1 MMWLLLAKRVPAWAL
16 FLVLVTLVMLR
27 PAESFAADGGRKKK
41 KQPQQQQKKKNRGNT
56 KTRGGLPAWA
66 EGPETWVGCTQS
78 CQDYHRL
85 NAAETSN
92 EYDVIVYGDSIT
104 AGVREVLKTPWRT
117 TVEPHFTG
125 LRVAWWGVP
134 GNDVEDLTWR
144 IMSGAEVAV
153 TPPKVV
159 VLWIGTNSLNQ
170 GRDPVEHLDFLMDY
184 LRKTLPLTRLVF
196 LNILPN
202 TRYPVEEANARMR
215 DVCAKHGATFADCG
229 STLNPA
235 DRKLIPDGVH
245 PSPVG
250 YRAIMKC
257 LGPLVRQL
265 AQQQPAPQPAPLP

>member
-16 FLVLVTLVMLR
+16 FVVLLALVMLR
-27 PAESFAADGGRKKK
+27 PAASELFPPSAPRDGRKKK
-41 KQPQQQQKKKNRGNT
+41 KRTRPD
-56 KTRGGLPAWA
+56 KTRSGLPAWA
-66 EGPETWVGCTQS
+66 EGPETWVGCTQP
-78 CQDYHRL
+78 CQEYHRL
-85 NAAETSN
+85 NTAETSN

-104 AGVREVLKTPWRT
+104 AGVREVLKTPWAA
-117 TVEPHFTG
+117 TVEPHFRG

-153 TPPKVV
+153 TPPKVI

-170 GRDPVEHLDFLMDY
+170 RRDPVEHLDFLMDY
-184 LRKTLPLTRLVF
+184 LRKTVPLTKLVF

-202 TRYPVEEANARMR
+202 TRYPVAEANARMQ
-215 DVCAKHGATFADCG
+215 DVCTKHGATFADCG

-245 PSPVG
+245 PSPAG
-250 YRAIMKC
+250 YRVIMRC
-257 LGPLVRQL
+257 LGPLVQQL
-265 AQQQPAPQPAPLP
+265 VQQQAE